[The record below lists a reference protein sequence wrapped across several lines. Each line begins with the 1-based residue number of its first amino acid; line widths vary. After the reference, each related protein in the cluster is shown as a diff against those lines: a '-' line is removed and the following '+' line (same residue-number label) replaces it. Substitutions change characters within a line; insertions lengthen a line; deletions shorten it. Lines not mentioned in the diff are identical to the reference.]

1 MPVFGQTRAA
11 LAAAAARGAD
21 ILSSLRL
28 VMTAEALTAP
38 VPAQA
43 LELNTELEVLCDACR
58 ELAACRGGW
67 LYLCPAEEVQPA
79 ALPRGLLHG
88 VVLSFLRG
96 VLRSGGR
103 AVIRVLP
110 YGEAAVLTLQG
121 GRAGQ
126 DARGSASAAAPLR
139 CLCHDR
145 GRRTVRSGGAHGP
158 GTGSAAAGGPRT
170 GRAAAGP
177 LQRAKGLPAGVLRGG
192 GMTGYKKWQGRV

>member
-110 YGEAAVLTLQG
+110 HGEATVLTLQG
-121 GRAGQ
+121 GRPDRMPGDLPALLHRCGAYVTTG
-126 DARGSASAAAPLR
+126 DGGRYAAAVRMAPAQGLPLR
-139 CLCHDR
+139 EAPELAELLLDR
-145 GRRTVRSGGAHGP
+145 Y
-158 GTGSAAAGGPRT
+158 SAPRVY
-170 GRAAAGP
+170 
-177 LQRAKGLPAGVLRGG
+177 LQGFCVEDE
-192 GMTGYKKWQGRV
+192 

>member
-38 VPAQA
+38 APGQA

-110 YGEAAVLTLQG
+110 HGEAAVLTLQG
-121 GRAGQ
+121 GRLDRMPGDLPALLHRCGAYVTTG
-126 DARGSASAAAPLR
+126 DGGRYAAAVRMAPAQGLPLR
-139 CLCHDR
+139 EAPALAELLLDR
-145 GRRTVRSGGAHGP
+145 Y
-158 GTGSAAAGGPRT
+158 SAPRVY
-170 GRAAAGP
+170 
-177 LQRAKGLPAGVLRGG
+177 LQGFCVEEE
-192 GMTGYKKWQGRV
+192 

>member
-21 ILSSLRL
+21 IVSSLRL

-38 VPAQA
+38 PPGQA

-58 ELAACRGGW
+58 ELAACRSGW
-67 LYLCPAEEVQPA
+67 LYLCPAGDVQPA

-110 YGEAAVLTLQG
+110 RGEAAVLTLQG
-121 GRAGQ
+121 GRPDRMPGDLPALLHRCGAYVTTG
-126 DARGSASAAAPLR
+126 DGGRYAAAVRLAPAQGLPLR
-139 CLCHDR
+139 EAPALAELLLDR
-145 GRRTVRSGGAHGP
+145 Y
-158 GTGSAAAGGPRT
+158 SAPRVY
-170 GRAAAGP
+170 
-177 LQRAKGLPAGVLRGG
+177 LQGFCVEEE
-192 GMTGYKKWQGRV
+192 

>member
-96 VLRSGGR
+96 VLRSGGQ

-121 GRAGQ
+121 GRPDRMPGDLPALLHRCGAYVTTG
-126 DARGSASAAAPLR
+126 DGGRYAAAVRMAPAQGLPLR
-139 CLCHDR
+139 EAPALAELLLDR
-145 GRRTVRSGGAHGP
+145 Y
-158 GTGSAAAGGPRT
+158 SAPRVY
-170 GRAAAGP
+170 
-177 LQRAKGLPAGVLRGG
+177 LQGFCVEEE
-192 GMTGYKKWQGRV
+192 

>member
-38 VPAQA
+38 APGQA
-43 LELNTELEVLCDACR
+43 LELNTEVEVLCDACR

-110 YGEAAVLTLQG
+110 HGGAAVLILQG
-121 GRAGQ
+121 GRPDRMPGDLPALLHRCGAYVTTG
-126 DARGSASAAAPLR
+126 DGGRYAAAVRMAPAQGLPLR
-139 CLCHDR
+139 EAPALAELLLDR
-145 GRRTVRSGGAHGP
+145 Y
-158 GTGSAAAGGPRT
+158 SAPRVY
-170 GRAAAGP
+170 
-177 LQRAKGLPAGVLRGG
+177 LQGFCVEEE
-192 GMTGYKKWQGRV
+192 

>member
-11 LAAAAARGAD
+11 LAAAAARVAD

-38 VPAQA
+38 APAQA

-110 YGEAAVLTLQG
+110 HGEAAVLTLQG
-121 GRAGQ
+121 GRPDRMPGDLPALLHRCGAYVTTG
-126 DARGSASAAAPLR
+126 DGGRYAAAVRMAPAQGLPLR
-139 CLCHDR
+139 EAPALAELLLDR
-145 GRRTVRSGGAHGP
+145 Y
-158 GTGSAAAGGPRT
+158 SAPRVY
-170 GRAAAGP
+170 
-177 LQRAKGLPAGVLRGG
+177 LQGFCVEEE
-192 GMTGYKKWQGRV
+192 

>member
-103 AVIRVLP
+103 AMIRVLP
-110 YGEAAVLTLQG
+110 HGEAAVLILQG
-121 GRAGQ
+121 GRPDRMPGDLPALLHRCGAYVTTG
-126 DARGSASAAAPLR
+126 DGGRYAAAVRMAPAQGLPLR
-139 CLCHDR
+139 EAPALAELLLDR
-145 GRRTVRSGGAHGP
+145 Y
-158 GTGSAAAGGPRT
+158 SAPRVY
-170 GRAAAGP
+170 
-177 LQRAKGLPAGVLRGG
+177 LQGFCVEEE
-192 GMTGYKKWQGRV
+192 

>member
-58 ELAACRGGW
+58 ELATCRGGW

-96 VLRSGGR
+96 VLRSEGR
-103 AVIRVLP
+103 AVVRLLP
-110 YGEAAVLTLQG
+110 QGDSAVLALQG
-121 GRAGQ
+121 GSPARMPGDLPALLHRCGPYVTAAG
-126 DARGSASAAAPLR
+126 ARYAAAVRLALSPTLPLTP
-139 CLCHDR
+139 LSDADALVLDR
-145 GRRTVRSGGAHGP
+145 YSP
-158 GTGSAAAGGPRT
+158 PRVY
-170 GRAAAGP
+170 
-177 LQRAKGLPAGVLRGG
+177 LQGFCVED
-192 GMTGYKKWQGRV
+192 VE

>member
-38 VPAQA
+38 APGQA

-96 VLRSGGR
+96 VLRRGGR

-110 YGEAAVLTLQG
+110 HGEAAVLTLQG
-121 GRAGQ
+121 GRPDRMPGDLPALLHRCGAYVTTG
-126 DARGSASAAAPLR
+126 DGGRYAAAVRMAPAQGLPLR
-139 CLCHDR
+139 EAPALAELLLDR
-145 GRRTVRSGGAHGP
+145 Y
-158 GTGSAAAGGPRT
+158 SAPRVY
-170 GRAAAGP
+170 
-177 LQRAKGLPAGVLRGG
+177 LQGFCVEEE
-192 GMTGYKKWQGRV
+192 

>member
-88 VVLSFLRG
+88 VVLNFLRG

-110 YGEAAVLTLQG
+110 HGEATVLTLQG
-121 GRAGQ
+121 GRPDRMPGDLPALLHRCGAYVTTG
-126 DARGSASAAAPLR
+126 DGGRYAAAVRMAPAQGLPLR
-139 CLCHDR
+139 EAPALAELLLDR
-145 GRRTVRSGGAHGP
+145 Y
-158 GTGSAAAGGPRT
+158 SAPRVY
-170 GRAAAGP
+170 
-177 LQRAKGLPAGVLRGG
+177 LQGFCVEEE
-192 GMTGYKKWQGRV
+192 

>member
-88 VVLSFLRG
+88 VVLSFLR
-96 VLRSGGR
+96 
-103 AVIRVLP
+103 VLP
-110 YGEAAVLTLQG
+110 HGEAAVLTLQG
-121 GRAGQ
+121 GRPDRMPGDLPALLHRCGAYVTTG
-126 DARGSASAAAPLR
+126 DGGRYAAAVRMAPAQGLPLR
-139 CLCHDR
+139 EAPALAELLVDR
-145 GRRTVRSGGAHGP
+145 Y
-158 GTGSAAAGGPRT
+158 SAPRVY
-170 GRAAAGP
+170 
-177 LQRAKGLPAGVLRGG
+177 LQGFCVEEE
-192 GMTGYKKWQGRV
+192 

>member
-21 ILSSLRL
+21 IVSSLRL

-38 VPAQA
+38 VPGLA

-110 YGEAAVLTLQG
+110 HGEAAVLTLQG
-121 GRAGQ
+121 GRPDRMPGDLPALLHRCGAYVTTG
-126 DARGSASAAAPLR
+126 DGGRYAAAVRMAPARGLPLR
-139 CLCHDR
+139 EAPALAELLLDR
-145 GRRTVRSGGAHGP
+145 Y
-158 GTGSAAAGGPRT
+158 SAPRVY
-170 GRAAAGP
+170 
-177 LQRAKGLPAGVLRGG
+177 LQGFCVEEE
-192 GMTGYKKWQGRV
+192 

>member
-103 AVIRVLP
+103 AVIRVLQH
-110 YGEAAVLTLQG
+110 GKAAVLTLQG
-121 GRAGQ
+121 GRPDRMPGDLPALLHRCGAYVTTG
-126 DARGSASAAAPLR
+126 DGGRYAAAVRMAPAQGLPLR
-139 CLCHDR
+139 EAPALAELLLDR
-145 GRRTVRSGGAHGP
+145 Y
-158 GTGSAAAGGPRT
+158 SAPRVY
-170 GRAAAGP
+170 
-177 LQRAKGLPAGVLRGG
+177 LQGFCVEEE
-192 GMTGYKKWQGRV
+192 

>member
-121 GRAGQ
+121 GRPDRMPGDLPALLHRCGAYVTTG
-126 DARGSASAAAPLR
+126 DGGRYAAA
-139 CLCHDR
+139 
-145 GRRTVRSGGAHGP
+145 VRMAPAQGL
-158 GTGSAAAGGPRT
+158 
-170 GRAAAGP
+170 P

-192 GMTGYKKWQGRV
+192 GMTGYKKCRGRV

>member
-67 LYLCPAEEVQPA
+67 LYLCPAGDVQPA

-110 YGEAAVLTLQG
+110 HGEAAVLTLQG
-121 GRAGQ
+121 GRSDRMPGDLPALLHRCGAYVTTG
-126 DARGSASAAAPLR
+126 DGGRYAAAVRMAPAQGLPLR
-139 CLCHDR
+139 EAPALAELLLDR
-145 GRRTVRSGGAHGP
+145 Y
-158 GTGSAAAGGPRT
+158 SAPRVY
-170 GRAAAGP
+170 
-177 LQRAKGLPAGVLRGG
+177 LQGFCVEEE
-192 GMTGYKKWQGRV
+192 

>member
-110 YGEAAVLTLQG
+110 HGKATVLTLQG
-121 GRAGQ
+121 GRPDRMPGDLPALLHRCGAYVTTG
-126 DARGSASAAAPLR
+126 DGGRYAAAVRMAPARGLPLR
-139 CLCHDR
+139 EAPALAELLLDR
-145 GRRTVRSGGAHGP
+145 Y
-158 GTGSAAAGGPRT
+158 SAPRVY
-170 GRAAAGP
+170 
-177 LQRAKGLPAGVLRGG
+177 LQGFCVEEE
-192 GMTGYKKWQGRV
+192 

>member
-38 VPAQA
+38 APAQA

-67 LYLCPAEEVQPA
+67 LYLCPADEVQPA

-110 YGEAAVLTLQG
+110 HGEATVLTLQG
-121 GRAGQ
+121 GRPDRMPGDLPALLHRCGAYVTTG
-126 DARGSASAAAPLR
+126 DGGRYAAAVRMAPAQGLPLR
-139 CLCHDR
+139 EAPALAELLLDR
-145 GRRTVRSGGAHGP
+145 Y
-158 GTGSAAAGGPRT
+158 SAPRVY
-170 GRAAAGP
+170 
-177 LQRAKGLPAGVLRGG
+177 LQGFCVEEE
-192 GMTGYKKWQGRV
+192 

>member
-38 VPAQA
+38 APAQA

-96 VLRSGGR
+96 VLRSGGQ

-110 YGEAAVLTLQG
+110 HGGAAVLTLQG
-121 GRAGQ
+121 GRPDRMPGDLPALLHRCGAYVTTG
-126 DARGSASAAAPLR
+126 DGGRYAAAVRMAPAQGLPLR
-139 CLCHDR
+139 EAPALAELLLDR
-145 GRRTVRSGGAHGP
+145 Y
-158 GTGSAAAGGPRT
+158 SAPRVY
-170 GRAAAGP
+170 
-177 LQRAKGLPAGVLRGG
+177 LQGFCVEEE
-192 GMTGYKKWQGRV
+192 

>member
-21 ILSSLRL
+21 IVSSLRL

-110 YGEAAVLTLQG
+110 HGGAAVLTLQG
-121 GRAGQ
+121 GRPDRMPGDLPALLHRCGAYVTTG
-126 DARGSASAAAPLR
+126 DGGRYAAAVRMALAQGLPLR
-139 CLCHDR
+139 EAPALAELLLDR
-145 GRRTVRSGGAHGP
+145 Y
-158 GTGSAAAGGPRT
+158 SAPRVY
-170 GRAAAGP
+170 
-177 LQRAKGLPAGVLRGG
+177 LQGFCVEEE
-192 GMTGYKKWQGRV
+192 

>member
-79 ALPRGLLHG
+79 ALPRGLLHS

-110 YGEAAVLTLQG
+110 HGEATVLTLQG
-121 GRAGQ
+121 GRPDRMPGDLPALLHRCGAYVTTG
-126 DARGSASAAAPLR
+126 DGGRYAAAVRMAPAQGLPLR
-139 CLCHDR
+139 EAPALAELLLDR
-145 GRRTVRSGGAHGP
+145 Y
-158 GTGSAAAGGPRT
+158 SAPRVY
-170 GRAAAGP
+170 
-177 LQRAKGLPAGVLRGG
+177 LQGFCVEEE
-192 GMTGYKKWQGRV
+192 

>member
-38 VPAQA
+38 APAQA

-121 GRAGQ
+121 GRPDRMPGDLPALLHRCGAYVTTG
-126 DARGSASAAAPLR
+126 DGGRYAAAVRMAPAQGLPLR
-139 CLCHDR
+139 EAPALAELLLDR
-145 GRRTVRSGGAHGP
+145 Y
-158 GTGSAAAGGPRT
+158 SAPRVY
-170 GRAAAGP
+170 
-177 LQRAKGLPAGVLRGG
+177 LQGFCVEEE
-192 GMTGYKKWQGRV
+192 

>member
-110 YGEAAVLTLQG
+110 HGEAAVLTLQG
-121 GRAGQ
+121 GRPYRMPGDLPALLHRCGAYVTTG
-126 DARGSASAAAPLR
+126 DGGRYAAAVRMAPAQGLPLR
-139 CLCHDR
+139 EAPALAELLLDR
-145 GRRTVRSGGAHGP
+145 Y
-158 GTGSAAAGGPRT
+158 SAPRVY
-170 GRAAAGP
+170 
-177 LQRAKGLPAGVLRGG
+177 LQGFCVEEE
-192 GMTGYKKWQGRV
+192 

>member
-43 LELNTELEVLCDACR
+43 LELNTELEVLCYACR

-110 YGEAAVLTLQG
+110 HGEATVLTLQG
-121 GRAGQ
+121 GRPDRMPGDLPALLHRCGAYVTTG
-126 DARGSASAAAPLR
+126 DGGRYAAAVRMAPAQGLPLR
-139 CLCHDR
+139 EAPALAELLLDR
-145 GRRTVRSGGAHGP
+145 Y
-158 GTGSAAAGGPRT
+158 SAPRVY
-170 GRAAAGP
+170 
-177 LQRAKGLPAGVLRGG
+177 LQGFCVDEE
-192 GMTGYKKWQGRV
+192 

>member
-38 VPAQA
+38 APAQA

-110 YGEAAVLTLQG
+110 HGEVAVLTLQG
-121 GRAGQ
+121 GRPDRMPGDLPALLHRCGAYVTTG
-126 DARGSASAAAPLR
+126 DGGRYAAAVRMAPAQGLPLR
-139 CLCHDR
+139 EAPALAELLLDR
-145 GRRTVRSGGAHGP
+145 Y
-158 GTGSAAAGGPRT
+158 SAPRVY
-170 GRAAAGP
+170 
-177 LQRAKGLPAGVLRGG
+177 LQGFCVEEE
-192 GMTGYKKWQGRV
+192 

>member
-21 ILSSLRL
+21 IVSSLRL
-28 VMTAEALTAP
+28 VMPAEALTAP
-38 VPAQA
+38 VPGLA

-79 ALPRGLLHG
+79 VLPRGLLHG

-110 YGEAAVLTLQG
+110 HGEAAVLTLQG
-121 GRAGQ
+121 GRPDRMPGDLPALLHRCGAYVTTG
-126 DARGSASAAAPLR
+126 DGGRYAAAVRLAPAQGLPLR
-139 CLCHDR
+139 EAPALAELLLDR
-145 GRRTVRSGGAHGP
+145 Y
-158 GTGSAAAGGPRT
+158 SAPRVY
-170 GRAAAGP
+170 
-177 LQRAKGLPAGVLRGG
+177 LQGFCVEEE
-192 GMTGYKKWQGRV
+192 

>member
-38 VPAQA
+38 APAQA

-58 ELAACRGGW
+58 ELAACRCGW

-110 YGEAAVLTLQG
+110 HGKATVLTLQG
-121 GRAGQ
+121 GRPDRMPGDLPALLHRCGAYVTTG
-126 DARGSASAAAPLR
+126 DGGRYAAAMRMAPARGLPLR
-139 CLCHDR
+139 EAPALAELLLDR
-145 GRRTVRSGGAHGP
+145 Y
-158 GTGSAAAGGPRT
+158 SAPRVY
-170 GRAAAGP
+170 
-177 LQRAKGLPAGVLRGG
+177 LQGFCVEEE
-192 GMTGYKKWQGRV
+192 

>member
-38 VPAQA
+38 APAQA

-58 ELAACRGGW
+58 ELAACRCGW

-110 YGEAAVLTLQG
+110 HGKATVLTLQG
-121 GRAGQ
+121 GRPDRMPGDLPALLHRCGAYVTTG
-126 DARGSASAAAPLR
+126 DGGRYAAAVRMAPAQGLPLR
-139 CLCHDR
+139 EPPALAELLLDR
-145 GRRTVRSGGAHGP
+145 Y
-158 GTGSAAAGGPRT
+158 SAPRVY
-170 GRAAAGP
+170 
-177 LQRAKGLPAGVLRGG
+177 LQGFCVEEE
-192 GMTGYKKWQGRV
+192 

>member
-121 GRAGQ
+121 GRPDRMPGDLPALMHRCGAYVTTG
-126 DARGSASAAAPLR
+126 DGGRYAAAVRMAPAQGLPLR
-139 CLCHDR
+139 EAPALAELLLDR
-145 GRRTVRSGGAHGP
+145 Y
-158 GTGSAAAGGPRT
+158 SAPRVY
-170 GRAAAGP
+170 
-177 LQRAKGLPAGVLRGG
+177 LQGFCVEEE
-192 GMTGYKKWQGRV
+192 

>member
-38 VPAQA
+38 APGQT

-110 YGEAAVLTLQG
+110 HGEAAVLTLQG
-121 GRAGQ
+121 GRPDRMPGDLPALLHRCGAYVTTG
-126 DARGSASAAAPLR
+126 DGGRYAAAVRMAPARGLPLR
-139 CLCHDR
+139 EAPALAELLLDR
-145 GRRTVRSGGAHGP
+145 Y
-158 GTGSAAAGGPRT
+158 SAPRVY
-170 GRAAAGP
+170 
-177 LQRAKGLPAGVLRGG
+177 LQGFCVEEE
-192 GMTGYKKWQGRV
+192 

>member
-67 LYLCPAEEVQPA
+67 LYLCPAAEVQPA

-110 YGEAAVLTLQG
+110 HGEAVVLTLQG
-121 GRAGQ
+121 GRPDRMPGDLPALLHRCGAYVTTG
-126 DARGSASAAAPLR
+126 DGGRYAAAVRMAPAQGLPLR
-139 CLCHDR
+139 EAPALAELLLDR
-145 GRRTVRSGGAHGP
+145 Y
-158 GTGSAAAGGPRT
+158 SAPRVY
-170 GRAAAGP
+170 
-177 LQRAKGLPAGVLRGG
+177 LQGFCVEEE
-192 GMTGYKKWQGRV
+192 

>member
-21 ILSSLRL
+21 IVSSLRL

-38 VPAQA
+38 PPGQA

-58 ELAACRGGW
+58 ELAACRSGW
-67 LYLCPAEEVQPA
+67 LYLCPAGDVQPA

-96 VLRSGGR
+96 VLRSGDR

-110 YGEAAVLTLQG
+110 RGEAAVLTLQG
-121 GRAGQ
+121 GRPDRMPGDLPALLHRCGAYVTTGDGGRYAVAVRLAPAQ
-126 DARGSASAAAPLR
+126 GLPLR
-139 CLCHDR
+139 EAPALAELLLDR
-145 GRRTVRSGGAHGP
+145 Y
-158 GTGSAAAGGPRT
+158 SAPRVY
-170 GRAAAGP
+170 
-177 LQRAKGLPAGVLRGG
+177 LQGFCVEEE
-192 GMTGYKKWQGRV
+192 

>member
-1 MPVFGQTRAA
+1 MPVFGQTRAT

-43 LELNTELEVLCDACR
+43 LELNTELEVLCYACR

-110 YGEAAVLTLQG
+110 HGEATVLTLQG
-121 GRAGQ
+121 GRPDRMPGDLPALLHRCGAYVTTG
-126 DARGSASAAAPLR
+126 DGGRYAAAVRMAPAQGLPLR
-139 CLCHDR
+139 EAPALAELLLDR
-145 GRRTVRSGGAHGP
+145 Y
-158 GTGSAAAGGPRT
+158 SAPRVY
-170 GRAAAGP
+170 
-177 LQRAKGLPAGVLRGG
+177 LQGFCVEEE
-192 GMTGYKKWQGRV
+192 

>member
-21 ILSSLRL
+21 IVSSLRL

-38 VPAQA
+38 APGQA

-58 ELAACRGGW
+58 ELAACRSGW
-67 LYLCPAEEVQPA
+67 LYLCPAEDVQPA

-110 YGEAAVLTLQG
+110 HGEATVLTLQG
-121 GRAGQ
+121 GRPDRMPGDLPALLHRCGAYVTTG
-126 DARGSASAAAPLR
+126 DGGRYAAAVRMAPAQGLPLR
-139 CLCHDR
+139 EAPALAELLLNR
-145 GRRTVRSGGAHGP
+145 YST
-158 GTGSAAAGGPRT
+158 PRVY
-170 GRAAAGP
+170 
-177 LQRAKGLPAGVLRGG
+177 LQGFCVEEE
-192 GMTGYKKWQGRV
+192 

>member
-21 ILSSLRL
+21 IVSSLRL

-38 VPAQA
+38 PPGVA

-58 ELAACRGGW
+58 ELAACRSGW
-67 LYLCPAEEVQPA
+67 LYLCPAGDVQPA

-110 YGEAAVLTLQG
+110 HGEAAVLTLQG
-121 GRAGQ
+121 GRPDRMPGDLPALLHRCGAYVTTG
-126 DARGSASAAAPLR
+126 DGGRYAAAVRLAPAQGLPLR
-139 CLCHDR
+139 EAPALAELLLDR
-145 GRRTVRSGGAHGP
+145 Y
-158 GTGSAAAGGPRT
+158 SAPRVY
-170 GRAAAGP
+170 
-177 LQRAKGLPAGVLRGG
+177 LQGFCVEEE
-192 GMTGYKKWQGRV
+192 

>member
-11 LAAAAARGAD
+11 LAAAAAHGAD
-21 ILSSLRL
+21 IVSSLRL

-38 VPAQA
+38 VPGLA

-110 YGEAAVLTLQG
+110 HGEAAVLTLQG
-121 GRAGQ
+121 GRPDRMPGDLPALLHRCGAYVTTG
-126 DARGSASAAAPLR
+126 DGGRYAAAVRLAPAQGLPLR
-139 CLCHDR
+139 EAPALAELLLDR
-145 GRRTVRSGGAHGP
+145 Y
-158 GTGSAAAGGPRT
+158 SAPRVY
-170 GRAAAGP
+170 
-177 LQRAKGLPAGVLRGG
+177 LQGFCVEEE
-192 GMTGYKKWQGRV
+192 

>member
-38 VPAQA
+38 APAQA

-110 YGEAAVLTLQG
+110 HGEATVLTLQG
-121 GRAGQ
+121 GRPDRMPGDLPALLHRCGAYVTTG
-126 DARGSASAAAPLR
+126 DGGRYAAAVRMAPAQGLPLR
-139 CLCHDR
+139 EAPALAELLLDR
-145 GRRTVRSGGAHGP
+145 Y
-158 GTGSAAAGGPRT
+158 SAPRVY
-170 GRAAAGP
+170 
-177 LQRAKGLPAGVLRGG
+177 LQGFCVEEE
-192 GMTGYKKWQGRV
+192 

>member
-110 YGEAAVLTLQG
+110 YGEAAVLTMQG
-121 GRAGQ
+121 GRPDRMPGDLPALLHRCGAYVTTG
-126 DARGSASAAAPLR
+126 DGGRYAAAVRMAPAQGLPLR
-139 CLCHDR
+139 EAPALAELLLDR
-145 GRRTVRSGGAHGP
+145 Y
-158 GTGSAAAGGPRT
+158 SAPRVY
-170 GRAAAGP
+170 
-177 LQRAKGLPAGVLRGG
+177 LQGFCVEEE
-192 GMTGYKKWQGRV
+192 

>member
-21 ILSSLRL
+21 IVSSLRL

-121 GRAGQ
+121 GRPDRMPGDLPALLHRCGAYVTTG
-126 DARGSASAAAPLR
+126 DGGRYAAAVRMAPAQGLPLR
-139 CLCHDR
+139 EAPALAELLLDR
-145 GRRTVRSGGAHGP
+145 Y
-158 GTGSAAAGGPRT
+158 SAPRVY
-170 GRAAAGP
+170 
-177 LQRAKGLPAGVLRGG
+177 LQGFCVEEE
-192 GMTGYKKWQGRV
+192 

>member
-121 GRAGQ
+121 GRPDRMPGDLPALLHRCGAYVTTG
-126 DARGSASAAAPLR
+126 DGGRYAAAVRMAPAQGLPLR
-139 CLCHDR
+139 EAPALAELLVDR
-145 GRRTVRSGGAHGP
+145 Y
-158 GTGSAAAGGPRT
+158 SAPRVY
-170 GRAAAGP
+170 
-177 LQRAKGLPAGVLRGG
+177 LQGFCVEEE
-192 GMTGYKKWQGRV
+192 